1 MTNVIILTLQS
12 STFLFYV
19 VTYHFRLLY
28 LISTKGARR
37 VWPVSRWCLLLLGTW
52 SYLRICRRSV
62 LPYTRFCN
70 CLWDYNYVSHINF
83 AIFYYT
89 YYENKTLRQQT
100 AINFVT
106 PREREKWKDGETIQ
120 SHQELENNSHLSWYT
135 DISNTYR
142 DSIVHITLYLFSTL
156 HRVLNSY
163 THINKNNEENH
174 YYNVY
179 TWKFNYSFPHL
190 SINKIW

>member
-1 MTNVIILTLQS
+1 MFYTSIGAHYFHNCVHVIHPQELEIKDNTESDKFASYLDIFYLILTPVADWKLHYMTNVIILTLQS

-28 LISTKGARR
+28 LISTKGAWR
-37 VWPVSRWCLLLLGTW
+37 VWPVSRGCLLLLGTW
-52 SYLRICRRSV
+52 SYLRICRRSA

-70 CLWDYNYVSHINF
+70 CLWDYISHINF

-106 PREREKWKDGETIQ
+106 PREREKWEDG
-120 SHQELENNSHLSWYT
+120 ENNS
-135 DISNTYR
+135 
-142 DSIVHITLYLFSTL
+142 VTL
-156 HRVLNSY
+156 R
-163 THINKNNEENH
+163 
-174 YYNVY
+174 
-179 TWKFNYSFPHL
+179 TWKQ
-190 SINKIW
+190 